1 MNDKISMTVW
11 LQSDIMKRLDLYAE
25 AFGVSRSQAV
35 NDLLNERLSYYEE
48 YIAFIEQKAQEA
60 QNELE

>member
-11 LQSDIMKRLDLYAE
+11 LRSDILKRLDLYAE

-35 NDLLNERLSYYEE
+35 NDLLNERLAYYEE
-48 YIAFIEQKAQEA
+48 YIAFIEAKAQEA
-60 QNELE
+60 HDA